1 MQKPPYIKK
10 SVQLSTCNSKEVFDS
25 IICRS
30 TLYLPQ
36 LVASKPTRSSWLHS
50 CQCLLDIEFA
60 DDIAIY
66 MQQDVENLK
75 KLESGLSLFCKRSN
89 GMINWHKSCAIW
101 LYDEAHHAWHPHPNF
116 MWINSGANTKC
127 LGFQIGF
134 NFPPE
139 TMIAPI
145 IQSIRQKLIHW
156 SPNKLSLASH
166 IVGGGLSQIL

>member
-1 MQKPPYIKK
+1 MPTGSIPILLYTKA
-10 SVQLSTCNSKEVFDS
+10 LSSFLNS
-25 IICRS
+25 RN
-30 TLYLPQ
+30 LNQRGLP
-36 LVASKPTRSSWLHS
+36 VPHS
-50 CQCLLDIEFA
+50 HQCLLDTGFA
-60 DDIAIY
+60 NDTAIY
-66 MQQDVENLK
+66 TQGKMENLK